1 MCKIVPRL
9 KEIASNEGITIGT
22 LERVIGASK
31 GVLSRAINNGT
42 DIQAKWLEAI
52 VENYPKYSAQWLLT
66 GTGSMLNDTNM
77 SPSIS
82 QSITK
87 LTNNTINTDSPFKEV
102 TRATPGA
109 VPLVSVQA
117 VGGFSGVD
125 FQIKDEDIL
134 GYFFI
139 PKFRHMQVDFMI
151 ELIGD
156 SMTPR
161 LWPGDIIAC
170 SIIHRPN
177 FIQWNKPHLIST
189 DDQGLIVKR
198 LRKGPDE
205 NCILAVS
212 DNPDYDPFLIPKDE
226 IRGLARVVGVIHLE

>member
-1 MCKIVPRL
+1 M
-9 KEIASNEGITIGT
+9 
-22 LERVIGASK
+22 
-31 GVLSRAINNGT
+31 
-42 DIQAKWLEAI
+42 
-52 VENYPKYSAQWLLT
+52 
-66 GTGSMLNDTNM
+66 
-77 SPSIS
+77 
-82 QSITK
+82 
-87 LTNNTINTDSPFKEV
+87 
-102 TRATPGA
+102 
-109 VPLVSVQA
+109 
-117 VGGFSGVD
+117 GGFSGVD

-198 LRKGPDE
+198 IRKGPDE
-205 NCILAVS
+205 NCLLAVS

-226 IRGLARVVGVIHLE
+226 IRGLARIVGVIHLE